1 MKIGNIK
8 IKNLPHPKTGN
19 VILNKIIEFIILPIF
34 LIILIF
40 IVFPILLIFGLI
52 KSIFQKNKIHP
63 ENRNDHILLENEKF
77 KITSKFVYLDGD
89 NEIEK
94 VANEFMEK
102 VSDCGDEFGIIQFI
116 SEKGETMLDYYP
128 YTLFRIELK
137 NQILLQRIKSE
148 NEILT
153 SELISFSKETGKI
166 EILKE
171 IGLFDLE
178 KYDKIEQKI
187 IGKNYNQNSELTL
200 DFVIDG

>member
-1 MKIGNIK
+1 MRHYGY
-8 IKNLPHPKTGN
+8 
-19 VILNKIIEFIILPIF
+19 
-34 LIILIF
+34 
-40 IVFPILLIFGLI
+40 
-52 KSIFQKNKIHP
+52 SI
-63 ENRNDHILLENEKF
+63 
-77 KITSKFVYLDGD
+77 
-89 NEIEK
+89 
-94 VANEFMEK
+94 
-102 VSDCGDEFGIIQFI
+102 
-116 SEKGETMLDYYP
+116 
-128 YTLFRIELK
+128 
-137 NQILLQRIKSE
+137 RIKSE

>member
-1 MKIGNIK
+1 
-8 IKNLPHPKTGN
+8 
-19 VILNKIIEFIILPIF
+19 
-34 LIILIF
+34 
-40 IVFPILLIFGLI
+40 
-52 KSIFQKNKIHP
+52 
-63 ENRNDHILLENEKF
+63 
-77 KITSKFVYLDGD
+77 
-89 NEIEK
+89 
-94 VANEFMEK
+94 
-102 VSDCGDEFGIIQFI
+102 
-116 SEKGETMLDYYP
+116 MLDYYP